1 MSGKWHGGKGSRPR
15 PYSVDQQT
23 FESNWELAFGK
34 NKKTVPNDS
43 NEINLNKDRDLENK
57 DENAS
62 TSQG

>member
-15 PYSVDQQT
+15 PYSVDQKT

-34 NKKTVPNDS
+34 NKKTGPDSS
-43 NEINLNKDRDLENK
+43 NEIDLNKDLENEDK
-57 DENAS
+57 NAS